1 MYASGYG
8 FPNRSGGGGDSPSGE
23 GEGDGKFCWGV
34 NLDGGVNLRRID
46 FDHSNLFQG
55 QKKLSVN
62 SEHRLKSKLVWTVC
76 TKSIKLKWKWYW
88 CNDCS

>member
-1 MYASGYG
+1 MDCTRTITQCMPLDMV
-8 FPNRSGGGGDSPSGE
+8 FQIEVGGGDSPSVE

-62 SEHRLKSKLVWTVC
+62 SEHRLKSKLV
-76 TKSIKLKWKWYW
+76 
-88 CNDCS
+88 

>member
-1 MYASGYG
+1 M
-8 FPNRSGGGGDSPSGE
+8 E

-34 NLDGGVNLRRID
+34 NLDGGVNLRRTD

-62 SEHRLKSKLVWTVC
+62 SEHRLKSKLV
-76 TKSIKLKWKWYW
+76 
-88 CNDCS
+88 

>member
-8 FPNRSGGGGDSPSGE
+8 FPNRSGGGDSPSVE
-23 GEGDGKFCWGV
+23 GEGDRKFCWGV

-62 SEHRLKSKLVWTVC
+62 REHRLKSKLV
-76 TKSIKLKWKWYW
+76 
-88 CNDCS
+88 

>member
-8 FPNRSGGGGDSPSGE
+8 FPNRGGGGDSPSVE

-34 NLDGGVNLRRID
+34 NLDGGVNLRRTD

>member
-1 MYASGYG
+1 M
-8 FPNRSGGGGDSPSGE
+8 E
-23 GEGDGKFCWGV
+23 GEGDRKFCWGV

-62 SEHRLKSKLVWTVC
+62 REHRLKSKLV
-76 TKSIKLKWKWYW
+76 
-88 CNDCS
+88 

>member
-1 MYASGYG
+1 MDCTRTITQCMPLDMV
-8 FPNRSGGGGDSPSGE
+8 FQIEVGGGDSPAVE

-62 SEHRLKSKLVWTVC
+62 SEHRLKSKLV
-76 TKSIKLKWKWYW
+76 
-88 CNDCS
+88 